1 MNINCEKCYC
11 ENKLNSSYIK
21 RILELL
27 GPVILGSK
35 PAEILNI
42 SGKPNIKESKLM
54 EIKSFF
60 NSCSKIS
67 YKIINTY
74 DGGIRVLFI
83 NKTSLSRVF
92 FNKKCINF
100 LKFIGYPSDYN
111 LDSYINMLVD
121 KLHSE
126 EFPDEIGIFLG
137 YPLKDVLG
145 FMGYGR
151 NKLSATRYWRIY
163 GDPSISYEVSNSFLK
178 DRAIMKEMINS
189 SSLSE
194 LKNVI

>member
-1 MNINCEKCYC
+1 MNINCEN
-11 ENKLNSSYIK
+11 ELNSSYIK

-42 SGKPNIKESKLM
+42 SGEPNIKKCKLIK
-54 EIKSFF
+54 IKSFF
-60 NSCSKIS
+60 KSCNKIS
-67 YKIINTY
+67 YEIINTY

-100 LKFIGYPSDYN
+100 LKFIGYPSYYN

-121 KLHSE
+121 KLQSE
-126 EFPDEIGIFLG
+126 KFPDEIGIFLG

-151 NKLSATRYWRIY
+151 NKLYITKYWRIY
-163 GDPSISYEVSNSFLK
+163 GDPSISYEVSNRFLK
-178 DRAIMKEMINS
+178 DRAMMKEIINS

-194 LKNVI
+194 LKNII

>member
-1 MNINCEKCYC
+1 MNTICEKCYC
-11 ENKLNSSYIK
+11 ENKLNSSYMK
-21 RILELL
+21 KILELL

-42 SGKPNIKESKLM
+42 SGKSDIKSNKLM

-60 NSCSKIS
+60 NNCNKIT

-83 NKTSLSRVF
+83 NKKSLSHIF
-92 FNKKCINF
+92 FNKKCVNF

-126 EFPDEIGIFLG
+126 ELPDEIGIFLG

-145 FMGYGR
+145 FMGYGK
-151 NKLSATRYWRIY
+151 NELSATRYWRIY
-163 GDPSISYEVSNSFLK
+163 GDPSISYEISNNFLK
-178 DRAIMKEMINS
+178 DRAKMKEMINT